1 MYVLYIRQ
9 GKRFTRE
16 ERVLVLGKRER
27 NRFGFRVTIVN
38 TALQLERA
46 RKAERRTGRKKEEG
60 WKNCWR
66 LLISRPGRIHQHS
79 PTFFPLPSLFFF
91 TLGKFKF
98 RAREYKCRLL
108 FFRVRFSSR
117 ERRRVLLPSSLRPS
131 GSLIQ
136 FSLRSQWKKKFLENN
151 VISFR
156 TISTQVKFIY
166 IYIMKLLRRIVTKI
180 LNFRIFVSK
189 EKRVF
194 LINQSINF

>member
-108 FFRVRFSSR
+108 FFRVQFSSR

-136 FSLRSQWKKKFLENN
+136 FSLRSQWKKKFLEND

-156 TISTQVKFIY
+156 TNSTQVVKFIY
-166 IYIMKLLRRIVTKI
+166 IYNEIIATNRYKNFKFQ
-180 LNFRIFVSK
+180 NFRFER
-189 EKRVF
+189 EKGF
-194 LINQSINF
+194 FN

>member
-108 FFRVRFSSR
+108 FFRVQFSSR